1 MDLKTVDFTGKQNM
15 AREYA
20 SEAPV
25 ASKREYAAEPSVS
38 KDPFAELDKELER
51 SSQVGAEQRRG
62 AALPVLGAIESIPYE
77 PIQKWAQGKI
87 TDIKKTPEM
96 QGAVINPRTVGELG
110 TYGATSLIP
119 GAGAL
124 KATRALS
131 TLPKFLARTGI
142 GAAGG
147 AATMGLTQP
156 VEEGKDIGKE
166 KLGAAKTGAVV
177 GGVLSGTAPLVLDVA
192 KKGYKGV
199 KDSLMTAFG
208 NDAKKLAEQLRT
220 YASTMSGD
228 EARVAETLARDAEQ
242 RAAQMEVVAS
252 TTDTAAEREL
262 SGLPGVTE
270 AQEAGRLKPIPAST
284 QSIGEKIKA
293 QADKIYNSL
302 KTTRS
307 NNAEQSKG
315 EAFGEALAKEKAGA
329 KVKDTKA
336 FKEALDAIKRAITN
350 PDTKLQ
356 NVTGSAETQLRQ
368 IKNQLDPKVFDPVTQ
383 TVMGKDISF
392 EGLEFLRRQLND
404 RAYGLPAEGFDAI
417 SQGQA
422 GKLVKYVEK
431 VQEEFSPK
439 IRKFIDQYRKDSE
452 PLRVFQSKIGKS
464 LVDEQLLG
472 SGTNYAKVA
481 ATDIPGRVFK
491 NKDAYEGLIDALG
504 GNKQFAEGQAQQHFA
519 RELEKLGGDPKAVE
533 KYISQNRTMLDLTNS
548 KKMVEDYLGKI
559 RGVRATGEAAKKT
572 AEQDWKTSTTQM
584 GLKEDFQKLESQI
597 ITARDESQIARFNQ
611 DLANKLLSIGKINQ
625 TQYREMI
632 GKTNEILNTLGASEE
647 AKRRVYQ
654 AVGRIVGG
662 GLVGAAGLYGA
673 KQLGSNI

>member
-1 MDLKTVDFTGKQNM
+1 M

-20 SEAPV
+20 SEASSE
-25 ASKREYAAEPSVS
+25 SKREYASEPSVS
-38 KDPFAELDKELER
+38 KDPFADLNKELER
-51 SSQVGAEQRRG
+51 SKEVSAEQRRG

-96 QGAVINPRTVGELG
+96 QGTVINPRTVGELG
-110 TYGATSLIP
+110 TYGATSYIP
-119 GAGAL
+119 GVGAL

-131 TLPKFLARTGI
+131 TLPKFLSRTGI

-166 KLGAAKTGAVV
+166 KLGAAKTGAIV
-177 GGVLSGTAPLVLDVA
+177 GGALSGTTPLVIDVA
-192 KKGYKGV
+192 KKGYKTV

-220 YASTMSGD
+220 YASTRSGD

-242 RAAQMEVVAS
+242 RASQMEVIS
-252 TTDTAAEREL
+252 SGTESEAERQL
-262 SGLPGVTE
+262 KGLPGVTE
-270 AQEAGRLKPIPAST
+270 AQEAGRLKPIPTSSQT
-284 QSIGEKIKA
+284 IGEKIKA

-302 KTTRS
+302 KKVRS
-307 NNAEQSKG
+307 DNAEKLKG
-315 EAFGEALAKEKAGA
+315 EAFGEALAKEKSGA
-329 KVKDTKA
+329 KIKDTKA
-336 FKEALDAIKRAITN
+336 YKEALKAIEHAIDN
-350 PDTKLQ
+350 PDTKLR
-356 NVTGSAETQLRQ
+356 NVTGNAESQLRE
-368 IKNQLDPKVFDPVTQ
+368 IKRRLNPIIEDPVTQ
-383 TVMGKDISF
+383 TVVGKPLSF
-392 EGLEFLRRQLND
+392 QGLELLRRDLND
-404 RAYGLPAEGFDAI
+404 RAYGLPAEGFDAV
-417 SQGQA
+417 SQQQA
-422 GKLVKYVEK
+422 RELVKYVEK
-431 VQEEFSPK
+431 IQEEFSPK
-439 IRKFIDQYRKDSE
+439 IRNFIEQYRKDSE

-481 ATDIPGRVFK
+481 ASDIPNRVFK
-491 NKDAYEGLIDALG
+491 NRDSYEGLIDALG
-504 GNKQFAEGQAQQHFA
+504 GNKQFAEAQAQQHFA

-548 KKMVEDYLGKI
+548 KNMVEDYLSRI

-572 AEQDWKTSTTQM
+572 AEQDWKTATTQM
-584 GLKEDFQKLESQI
+584 GLKDDFQKLESQL
-597 ITARDESQIARFNQ
+597 ITARDESQIARLNQ

-625 TQYREMI
+625 TQYRDMLN
-632 GKTNEILNTLGASEE
+632 KTNEILNTLGASEE

-662 GLVGAAGLYGA
+662 GLIGAAGLYGV